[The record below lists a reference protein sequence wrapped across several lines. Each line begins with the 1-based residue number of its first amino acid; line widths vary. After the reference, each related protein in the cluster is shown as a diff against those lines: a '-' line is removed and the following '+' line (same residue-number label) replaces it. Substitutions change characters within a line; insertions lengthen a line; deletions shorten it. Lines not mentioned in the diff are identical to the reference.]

1 MKKIGLAVY
10 GFHVNDT
17 QVKETSL
24 ANIRGQ
30 QFVNIIEEFAQQ
42 YKGIFD
48 NDIKNENIFTVIS
61 TELDQRINENGQ
73 IVYNFISGRVKT
85 GEYGIVSELVNTI
98 TGEQINRSDNDAEV
112 MPFSFGFMY
121 SGGNVN
127 MGIAVFQT
135 EGRYGM
141 KTYFTKRFKT
151 FLCDKYEGLNIDIST
166 IAPIQYIRGVMK
178 NGFLNKLRM
187 LKFVAPR
194 DTNARLGVNEG
205 IDVKEERI
213 FSNLTGFI
221 ERNRDLILNRIERG
235 NDLREIINL
244 EDFDYD
250 ELRMEFKI
258 GKSVKTLNLTN
269 LDRIVITIELNNEN
283 LNIVD
288 GHPTHDSLINII
300 KENAYDY
307 LKEREI

>member
-17 QVKETSL
+17 QVEETSL

-30 QFVNIIEEFAQQ
+30 QFTNIIEEFAQQ

-61 TELDQRINENGQ
+61 TELDQRRNENGQ

-98 TGEQINRSDNDAEV
+98 TGEQRSRSNNDAEV

-127 MGIAVFQT
+127 RGIAVFQT

-151 FLCDKYEGLNIDIST
+151 FLYDKYEGLNIDIST

-178 NGFLNKLRM
+178 SGFLNKLRM

-221 ERNRDLILNRIERG
+221 ERNRELILKRIERG

-283 LNIVD
+283 LNIVG